1 MHLKTGKGSPVLS
14 QLAWVDTLL
23 IKMTMRGRT
32 VVMLMVVESTGQ
44 DDKSM
49 VNHW

>member
-23 IKMTMRGRT
+23 MKMIRRGRI
-32 VVMLMVVESTGQ
+32 VVMLMVVENIGQ

-49 VNHW
+49 VMV